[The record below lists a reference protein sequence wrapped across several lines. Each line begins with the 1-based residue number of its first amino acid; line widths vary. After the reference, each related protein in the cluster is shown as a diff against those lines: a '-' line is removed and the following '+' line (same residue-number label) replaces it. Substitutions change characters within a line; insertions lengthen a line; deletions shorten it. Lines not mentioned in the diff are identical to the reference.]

1 MTKEEFL
8 RTMQQ
13 DTEYIAEFAEFTR
26 DIQKETERLLYEF
39 NRSSPDEEESRAELL
54 KNSSVTTP

>member
-1 MTKEEFL
+1 
-8 RTMQQ
+8 MQQ
-13 DTEYIAEFAEFTR
+13 DIEYIAEFADFTR